1 MIGSARCE
9 FRIYDAR
16 SLKEKRAVLQR
27 ILTRLKQKY
36 NVAAGEMDFQDAWQ
50 RTLVEVVTVASS
62 RAAAERELQRAI
74 LFLDS
79 FPEWE
84 RLETNIEWL

>member
-74 LFLDS
+74 QFLDS

>member
-36 NVAAGEMDFQDAWQ
+36 NVAAGEMDFQDIWQ

-74 LFLDS
+74 QFLDS

-84 RLETNIEWL
+84 RLETNIGWL

>member
-9 FRIYDAR
+9 FRIYDVR

-74 LFLDS
+74 QFLDS

>member
-9 FRIYDAR
+9 FRIYNAR

-36 NVAAGEMDFQDAWQ
+36 NVAAGEMDFQDIWQ

-74 LFLDS
+74 QFLDS

>member
-36 NVAAGEMDFQDAWQ
+36 NVAAGEMDFQDIWQ
-50 RTLVEVVTVASS
+50 RPSLKS
-62 RAAAERELQRAI
+62 
-74 LFLDS
+74 
-79 FPEWE
+79 
-84 RLETNIEWL
+84 

>member
-36 NVAAGEMDFQDAWQ
+36 NVAAGEMDFQDIWQ

-74 LFLDS
+74 QFLDS

>member
-9 FRIYDAR
+9 FRIYDAH

-36 NVAAGEMDFQDAWQ
+36 NVAAGEMDFQDIWQ

-74 LFLDS
+74 QFLDS